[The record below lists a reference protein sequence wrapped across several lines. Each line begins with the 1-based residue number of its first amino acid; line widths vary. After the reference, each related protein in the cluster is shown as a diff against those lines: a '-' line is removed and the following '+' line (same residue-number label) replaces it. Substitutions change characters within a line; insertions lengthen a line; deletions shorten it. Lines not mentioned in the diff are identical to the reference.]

1 MPNDERNLETMPDG
15 ALGLIPLESCKELGL
30 KVDQYL
36 VGWREKRQH
45 QHQNDPAFKGY
56 RRDSYIISTAVP
68 RFGTGE
74 AKGVIKESVR
84 GYDLYLM
91 VDVTNYSLTYSVC
104 GYENHMSPDDHY
116 ADLKRIIAAVGGKA
130 RRITAI
136 IPFLYESRQ
145 HKRTARESLDCALA
159 LQELTAM
166 GVDNIITFDAHDPR
180 VQNAIPLKGF
190 ETVQPAYQFIKGI
203 LREVKDLKID
213 AEHMMIIS
221 PDEGGTNRAVYLANV
236 LGLDMGMFYKRRD
249 YSKIVD
255 GRNPIVAHEFLGSF
269 VEVKDVIIID
279 DMISS
284 GESMIDVA
292 TELKK
297 RKANR
302 IFVVATFGLFTNGLE
317 RFDKAVADGT
327 IYKVVTTNL
336 TYQTPEL
343 LAKPYYINCDMSK
356 YIAYIIDTLNH
367 DSSISDL
374 LNPYDRIQRLV
385 AKYKAE
391 QN

>member
-255 GRNPIVAHEFLGSF
+255 GRNPIVAHEFLGSS
-269 VEVKDVIIID
+269 VEGKDVIIID

-284 GESMIDVA
+284 GESMIGVA